1 VQLTAEERAMLAG
14 DAGPAVQKAMRIIVA
29 LAEVYEA
36 AALVPVASA
45 QIAGVSYKNLGDA
58 GLEFLEEWAAQGAR
72 ARVPAF
78 MNPAG
83 MDLQRW
89 PEMGIALEFARQ
101 QQRVITALST
111 MGVAPTC
118 TCTPY
123 LVGYAPRAGEHLA
136 WSESSA
142 VSYANSVLG
151 ARSNR
156 EGGPSALAAAITG
169 RTAAYGLHLAEN
181 RRATH
186 VVEVRCPLRNE
197 ADYGALGFL
206 VGRKVGDGV
215 PYFRFCAASE
225 TRSAV
230 ETRFLARQEYWMA
243 LGAAM
248 GASGAVAL
256 YHIEGVTPEAAAALP
271 DAPADS
277 LPAIDIASLDEGY
290 AALDSPLNEVDFV
303 SVGCPHSTLADVERV
318 AALLDGR
325 QVAATLWI
333 TTSRGVYQAAQRA
346 GWVARIEAT
355 GARVFADTCLV
366 VAPVE
371 EMGFKAM
378 ATNSAKAAFYAPMH
392 SGLQRRLGTL
402 EQCVA
407 AALTGHWAGQRE
419 SSRC

>member
-1 VQLTAEERAMLAG
+1 VEVTPNERAMLAG
-14 DAGPAVQKAMRIIVA
+14 EDGPAVQKAMQIIVA
-29 LAEVYEA
+29 LAEIYEA
-36 AALVPVASA
+36 TALVPVASA
-45 QIAGVSYKNLGDA
+45 QISGVSYKNLGDA

-72 ARVPAF
+72 VRVPAF

-89 PEMGIALEFARQ
+89 REMGIAPGFARQ
-101 QQRVITALST
+101 QQRVIAALTT
-111 MGVAPTC
+111 MGIAPTC

-142 VSYANSVLG
+142 VSYANSVLA

-169 RTAAYGLHLAEN
+169 RTAAYGLHVTAN
-181 RRATH
+181 RRATQQ
-186 VVEVRCPLRNE
+186 VEVRCPLRSE
-197 ADYGALGFL
+197 ADFGALGYL
-206 VGRKVGDGV
+206 VGRQVGDGV
-215 PYFRFCAASE
+215 PYLRLSE
-225 TRSAV
+225 TRFLV
-230 ETRFLARQEYWMA
+230 ENGFLARQENLMA

-256 YHIEGVTPEAAAALP
+256 YHIEDVTPEAAAAMAPGLLP
-271 DAPADS
+271 TMVIEDLA
-277 LPAIDIASLDEGY
+277 EGY
-290 AALDSPLNEVDFV
+290 AALDSPLEEIDFV
-303 SVGCPHSTLADVERV
+303 SLGCPHSTLVDMERV
-318 AALLDGR
+318 AQLLEGK
-325 QVAATLWI
+325 QVKTTLWI
-333 TTSRGVYQAAQRA
+333 TTSRGVRQAAERA
-346 GWVARIEAT
+346 GLVARIERS

-392 SGLQRRLGTL
+392 SALQRRFGAL
-402 EQCVA
+402 EQCIA
-407 AALTGHWAGQRE
+407 AALTGRWT
-419 SSRC
+419 SRGNA